1 MTSTSSVKVLKRIK
15 VNAANPFI
23 TIQHRVALF
32 LSFQIDHLLSHCKPF
47 AQHPNSAIPI
57 YLQSK
62 LFKHVEKLFSYL
74 DSKMD

>member
-1 MTSTSSVKVLKRIK
+1 MLLILF
-15 VNAANPFI
+15 FI
-23 TIQHRVALF
+23 TIQYRVALF
-32 LSFQIDHLLSHCKPF
+32 LSFLIDHLLSHCEPF

-62 LFKHVEKLFSYL
+62 LFEHVDKLPFYL